1 MSDTASAYQDGYNTG
16 KSGGMAKCL
25 VDPDDDA
32 AYQQGYQAGVKD
44 AQAYTGPTIRQS
56 TPEEIEAGERR
67 KKLLEDIEAK
77 QNAQEVLDELGND
90 PAVLEDAEIKEA
102 IAQWYEL
109 QQLVDEREG
118 IVPEAEVEAE

>member
-1 MSDTASAYQDGYNTG
+1 MPDTQAAYQDGYNTG

-32 AYQQGYQAGVKD
+32 AYQQGYQAGVTD
-44 AQAYTGPTIRQS
+44 AQAYTGPSVRQS

-67 KKLLEDIEAK
+67 KKLLEDIELK
-77 QNAQEVLDELGND
+77 QHAQEVLDELGND
-90 PAVLEDAEIKEA
+90 PAALEDLEIKKA
-102 IAQWYEL
+102 IAEWNEL
-109 QQLVDEREG
+109 QELVNEREG